1 MTQITSRLPE
11 EVVSLL
17 DQAAAKLN
25 RSRAEVA
32 RRAIEYYLEDF
43 EDLNLALERLQDPAD
58 SVLDWE
64 GVRRELLAAE

>member
-17 DQAAAKLN
+17 DQAATKLN
-25 RSRAEVA
+25 RSRAEVV

-64 GVRRELLAAE
+64 GVRRELLAAD